1 MVAGQQQAN
10 WSGKGQTAVT
20 SVSGQSLKAVVRR
33 YFRWQVFR
41 LRQGMQTKMFV
52 SDTHTTCR
60 QFHILQTLHV
70 LRGEREVLA
79 YKSRCPFRACDF
91 LIRQSAQGDIAGVVD
106 DSCELLHGI
115 EESCDRFLV
124 LDFLGDDMPTAQGG
138 KIALVCHALLGGLGK
153 EQVTLVMQV
162 RTLIEVSLV
171 AS

>member
-1 MVAGQQQAN
+1 MQAQVLVAYAHTSCGQ
-10 WSGKGQTAVT
+10 
-20 SVSGQSLKAVVRR
+20 
-33 YFRWQVFR
+33 FQV
-41 LRQGMQTKMFV
+41 
-52 SDTHTTCR
+52 
-60 QFHILQTLHV
+60 LQTLYV

-79 YKSRCPFRACDF
+79 YKSRCSFRACDF
-91 LIRQSAQGDIAGVVD
+91 IVCQLSQRYITTVIY

-138 KIALVCHALLGGLGK
+138 KIALVCHALLGGLGE

-162 RTLIEVSLV
+162 RTLIEVSLI